1 MTDASAPKALP
12 ETMNVIE
19 VRAPGGA
26 EMLVPGKRPVP
37 KPAPGE
43 VLMEIHAAGINRAE
57 ITQRQGGYPP
67 PPGATDLLGLEA
79 AGRVVAL
86 GAGVTDFRIGD
97 PVCALLIGGGYAEYV
112 NVPALQ
118 CLPVP
123 KGMGMVEAGAVPETF
138 FTVWTNMMDRGG
150 LQPGETFLIHG
161 GTSGIGTTAIQL
173 AHAFGARVFTTA
185 GGPDKVKACRELGAD
200 VAIDY
205 RKDDF
210 VEVVKAK
217 TEGRGVDLILDIVGG
232 DYVER
237 NLRCL
242 ALEGR
247 LVQIAFQK
255 GSKVTIDLLPMMMK
269 RLHYTGA
276 TLRART
282 PEQKGV
288 IRDALRARAWPLLE
302 SGKVKPLIYK
312 TFPLAQAA
320 DAHRLMETSAHIGK
334 IVLTVR

>member
-1 MTDASAPKALP
+1 MAALP
-12 ETMNVIE
+12 KTMTAIETK
-19 VRAPGGA
+19 APGGA
-26 EMLVPGKRPVP
+26 DMLSVCQRPVP
-37 KPAPGE
+37 QLEKGE
-43 VLMEIHAAGINRAE
+43 VLIEIVAAGINRAD
-57 ITQRQGGYPP
+57 ISQREGAYPP
-67 PPGATDLLGLEA
+67 PKGASDILGLEA
-79 AGRVVAL
+79 AGHVVAV
-86 GAGVTDFRIGD
+86 GEGVTQFRVGD
-97 PVCALLIGGGYAEYV
+97 AVCALLTGGGYAEYV
-112 NVPALQ
+112 NVHELQ
-118 CLPVP
+118 CLPIP

-150 LQPGETFLIHG
+150 LKPGETMLMHG

-173 AHAFGARVFTTA
+173 AHAFGARVFATA
-185 GGPDKVKACRELGAD
+185 SGPEKCKACRDLGAD

-210 VEVVKAK
+210 VTVVKEK
-217 TEGRGVDLILDIVGG
+217 TDGRGVDLILDIVGG

-255 GSKVTIDLLPMMMK
+255 GSKVEIDLLPMMMK

-302 SGKVKPLIYK
+302 SGTVKPIIHK

-320 DAHRLMETSAHIGK
+320 DAHRLMESSAHIGK
-334 IVLTVR
+334 IVLTMR

>member
-26 EMLVPGKRPVP
+26 EMLVLGKRPVP

-86 GAGVTDFRIGD
+86 GAGVTDFRVGD

-118 CLPVP
+118 CLPIP
-123 KGMGMVEAGAVPETF
+123 KGMSMVEAGAVPETF

-185 GGPDKVKACRELGAD
+185 SGPDKVKACLDLGAD

-205 RKDDF
+205 RKEDF
-210 VEVVKAK
+210 VAVVKEK

-255 GSKVTIDLLPMMMK
+255 SSKVEIDLLPMMMK

-312 TFPLAQAA
+312 TFPLAEAA
-320 DAHRLMETSAHIGK
+320 AAHRLMETSAHIGK